1 VYYKCV
7 KFHKNP
13 ISGLGG
19 VALTRYMD
27 ERTDG
32 QGDSYIHTHPPPNFV
47 CAGIITLI
55 QFRHITLVK
64 MSFICLTYIN
74 VYRVLLASIKAN
86 ESKIKK

>member
-27 ERTDG
+27 GWTDRVIPI
-32 QGDSYIHTHPPPNFV
+32 YPPPPNFV
-47 CAGIITLI
+47 GGGIITPI

-64 MSFICLTYIN
+64 MNFICLTYIN
-74 VYRVLLASIKAN
+74 AYRVLLASIKAN